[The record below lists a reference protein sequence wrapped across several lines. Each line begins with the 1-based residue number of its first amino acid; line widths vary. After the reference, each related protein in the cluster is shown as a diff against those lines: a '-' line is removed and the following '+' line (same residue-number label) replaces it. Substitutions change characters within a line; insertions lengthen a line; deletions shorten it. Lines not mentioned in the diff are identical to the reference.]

1 MRLIDQESMLSS
13 VLMRG
18 TKRLARQENSGGG
31 PSSPRHLLENRVL
44 TPEEN
49 AKKRFW

>member
-13 VLMRG
+13 VPMRG
-18 TKRLARQENSGGG
+18 TKRLARQENSAGGG
-31 PSSPRHLLENRVL
+31 LSLRHLLENRVL

-49 AKKRFW
+49 GRKRFW

>member
-13 VLMRG
+13 VPMRG
-18 TKRLARQENSGGG
+18 TKRLARQENSAGGG
-31 PSSPRHLLENRVL
+31 PLPPSSLENRVL

-49 AKKRFW
+49 GRKRFW